1 MIEMK
6 RILSVAV
13 VILSVIV
20 AQAPKGLAQAVTFP
34 TLFDNFSAERID
46 PARWPIVVARG
57 HEMSVSQEDG
67 RLLIELQAN
76 GLVGTGPMP
85 PEPSGRVAIAMAET
99 AAAAAR
105 RIQATINV
113 QEFNVTG
120 CGSVDQSRVAARI
133 IAILFRDGA
142 NPNPSN
148 PDDQT
153 GVVEAVIQLQAFP
166 FLPPNTLR
174 VSFFADRCGDS
185 ICSDALDV
193 DLGSGRFQDVT
204 TGRDVTV
211 GIELDALNNRIIFT
225 KDNETLQTVSYPPT
239 FVVNT
244 DPTQTRPFKA
254 IVVRH
259 RLETCPT
266 RAQGF
271 MSAQFAQFRTKP

>member
-1 MIEMK
+1 MR
-6 RILSVAV
+6 RILSVAI

-20 AQAPKGLAQAVTFP
+20 AQAPKGLAQEVTFP
-34 TLFDNFSAERID
+34 TLYDDFLTDRID
-46 PARWPIVVARG
+46 PTRWPLVLARG
-57 HEMSVSQEDG
+57 HEMFVAQQG
-67 RLLIELQAN
+67 RLIIELQAY

-85 PEPSGRVAIAMAET
+85 FFPSGRVGIAMAE
-99 AAAAAR
+99 AAAAAASG
-105 RIQATINV
+105 IQATINV
-113 QEFNVTG
+113 KAFNVTG
-120 CGSVDQSRVAARI
+120 CGTVGDPSRVSARI
-133 IAILFRDGA
+133 FAVLFRDGP

-153 GVVEAVIQLQAFP
+153 GIVEAVIQLQAFP

-174 VSFFADRCGDS
+174 AQFGADRCGDS
-185 ICSDALDV
+185 VCSDALDV
-193 DLGSGRFQDVT
+193 DLGFGRFQDVT
-204 TGRDVTV
+204 IGQAVTV

-225 KDNETLQTVSYPPT
+225 KDNETLQTISYPPT

-254 IVVRH
+254 MVVRH

-271 MSAQFAQFRTKP
+271 MSASFKEFRTKP

>member
-1 MIEMK
+1 MR
-6 RILSVAV
+6 RILSVAI
-13 VILSVIV
+13 VILSVII

-34 TLFDNFSAERID
+34 TLFDDFKTFQID
-46 PARWPIVVARG
+46 PTRWPKVFARG
-57 HEMSVSQEDG
+57 HEMFVAQG
-67 RLLIELQAN
+67 GHLVIELQAY

-85 PEPSGRVAIAMAET
+85 FEASGRVFMGMADA

-105 RIQATINV
+105 GIQATINV
-113 QEFNVTG
+113 KAFRVTG
-120 CGSVDQSRVAARI
+120 CGNVDDPSRVSARI
-133 IAILFRDGA
+133 YAILFRDGP

-148 PDDQT
+148 PDDLT
-153 GVVEAVIQLQAFP
+153 GIVEAILQLQAFP

-174 VSFFADRCGDS
+174 VQFSADRCGDS

-193 DLGSGRFQDVT
+193 FLGGGRFQDAT
-204 TGRDVTV
+204 IGQYVTV

-225 KDNETLQTVSYPPT
+225 KDNETLQTIPYPPT

-244 DPTQTRPFKA
+244 DPTQTRLSKA
-254 IVVRH
+254 VNVRH

-271 MSAQFAQFRTKP
+271 MSASFFEFRTTP